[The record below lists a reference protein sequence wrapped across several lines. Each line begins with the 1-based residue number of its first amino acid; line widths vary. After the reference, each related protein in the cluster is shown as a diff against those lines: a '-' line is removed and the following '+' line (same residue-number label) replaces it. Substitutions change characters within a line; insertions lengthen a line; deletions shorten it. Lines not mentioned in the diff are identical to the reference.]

1 MIDKSGYL
9 VSILIVLR
17 TQKTPYKVYQK
28 FKCTMRF
35 NWSNFI
41 KCTLKLAIPYNLDNK
56 WRKLLYMRRFFK
68 DFRFQFC
75 IPEKVYR
82 EHFGYL
88 CSPYEM
94 KLTQSEIQRWL
105 CIDDRYTSL
114 SRREISSSSQF
125 CDCRI
130 IVSFITGST

>member
-56 WRKLLYMRRFFK
+56 WRKFLYMRRFFK

-82 EHFGYL
+82 QHFGYL

-94 KLTQSEIQRWL
+94 KLTQSEIQRA
-105 CIDDRYTSL
+105 CIYDRHTSL
-114 SRREISSSSQF
+114 SRRQIVSSSQF
-125 CDCRI
+125 WRRI
-130 IVSFITGST
+130 IVSFITG

>member
-1 MIDKSGYL
+1 MIDKSGYF

-56 WRKLLYMRRFFK
+56 WRKFLYMRRFFK

-82 EHFGYL
+82 QHFGYL

-94 KLTQSEIQRWL
+94 KLTQSEIQRA
-105 CIDDRYTSL
+105 CIYDRYTSL
-114 SRREISSSSQF
+114 SRRQIVSSSQF
-125 CDCRI
+125 WRRI
-130 IVSFITGST
+130 IVSFITG

>member
-1 MIDKSGYL
+1 MIDKSGYF

-17 TQKTPYKVYQK
+17 TQKTPYKMYQK

-56 WRKLLYMRRFFK
+56 WRKFLYMRRFFK

-82 EHFGYL
+82 QHFGYL

-94 KLTQSEIQRWL
+94 KLTQSEIQRA
-105 CIDDRYTSL
+105 CIYDRYTSL
-114 SRREISSSSQF
+114 SRRQIVSSSQF
-125 CDCRI
+125 WRRI
-130 IVSFITGST
+130 IVSFITG